1 VLLLVAI
8 AAPWWLD
15 LVFVPGKYP
24 CSSPFIRV
32 RDNFCGIPMSGVWI
46 FVGLANRFIEIIKEI
61 VTGETVI
68 INPVDAI
75 LKFFLYCL
83 FVLIPVL
90 PLFTTWLLILC
101 GDRKRIQIFHIGSW
115 SLGVLFVI
123 YIFGFHWSS
132 SLWGLWLYIGLGVG
146 ALILEILILALG
158 RRVKQENEPS

>member
-1 VLLLVAI
+1 MLSLVAI
-8 AAPWWLD
+8 AAPWWFD

-24 CSSPFIRV
+24 CTSPFIRV
-32 RDNFCGIPMSGVWI
+32 RDDFCGIPMSGVWI
-46 FVGLANRFIEIIKEI
+46 FVGLANRFIEILKEI

-68 INPVDAI
+68 INPVDAM
-75 LKFFLYCL
+75 LKFFLYC
-83 FVLIPVL
+83 FA
-90 PLFTTWLLILC
+90 FTHTCAAPFYNMALDLTWRSQTQPDISY
-101 GDRKRIQIFHIGSW
+101 RSW

-123 YIFGFHWSS
+123 YIFGFHWPW